1 MQNALKEGKLNQK
14 VIPPENVCFYLLN
27 IIDLQDFI
35 SIKFK
40 KLENSGL
47 EWLIP
52 MIGKNN
58 KITGNKPLWR
68 INRLD

>member
-14 VIPPENVCFYLLN
+14 VIPPENVRFYLLN
-27 IIDLQDFI
+27 IIHLQDFI

-47 EWLIP
+47 E
-52 MIGKNN
+52 
-58 KITGNKPLWR
+58 
-68 INRLD
+68 

>member
-35 SIKFK
+35 SIMFK

-47 EWLIP
+47 E
-52 MIGKNN
+52 
-58 KITGNKPLWR
+58 
-68 INRLD
+68 